1 MSDDS
6 EKRLDTEGVGA
17 FNDSS
22 FRLSNRKR
30 LLKGLFYEMTGA
42 DKTGVKYTLKDED
55 HLGYPSLSRLYL
67 NTSDPT
73 EYQFALSYL
82 ESWDH
87 WTQLCACNWFKPFI
101 SRWRQELEVKLKSE
115 AIAAIIKD
123 SRDSQSKTK
132 FTANKFIV
140 ERGWEPKEGQGRT
153 RGRPTKEQI
162 SQAAN
167 QLATESLQVQE
178 DLERISAG
186 RAN

>member
-1 MSDDS
+1 MSD
-6 EKRLDTEGVGA
+6 EA

-30 LLKGLFYEMTGA
+30 LLKGLFYEMTSS

-67 NTSDPT
+67 SVSDPT

-87 WTQLCACNWFKPFI
+87 WQQLCECTWFKPFI
-101 SRWRQELEVKLKSE
+101 ARWRQELEVKLKSE

-123 SRDSQSKTK
+123 SRDSHSKTK
-132 FTANKFIV
+132 FTANRFIV
-140 ERGWEPKEGQGRT
+140 EKGWEPKEGQSRN
-153 RGRPTKEQI
+153 RGRPSKESI
-162 SQAAN
+162 KQAATD
-167 QLATESLQVQE
+167 LLTDSADVHE
-178 DLERISAG
+178 DFKRL
-186 RAN
+186 NNTVN